1 MITKRDLIDAMTEID
16 DDQPI
21 IISVDVLSVD
31 PIEARR
37 VIADNLHSRQWDNI
51 GMHYVLS
58 VEGDW
63 NDAKEPA

>member
-1 MITKRDLIDAMTEID
+1 MITKRDLLDAIAGLS

-37 VIADNLHSRQWDNI
+37 VIATTLHSRQFDAY
-51 GMHYVLS
+51 GCDYVLS

-63 NDAKEPA
+63 NDAGGPA